1 MFRKNPL
8 TLHKYYNGTIWK
20 PCNTKSLSL
29 NNDSNMAPAKLVISA
44 VAAVT
49 FLGISDR
56 LSELCCTLEILSYM
70 KNYANG

>member
-1 MFRKNPL
+1 
-8 TLHKYYNGTIWK
+8 
-20 PCNTKSLSL
+20 
-29 NNDSNMAPAKLVISA
+29 MAPAKLVIGA
-44 VAAVT
+44 VAADT